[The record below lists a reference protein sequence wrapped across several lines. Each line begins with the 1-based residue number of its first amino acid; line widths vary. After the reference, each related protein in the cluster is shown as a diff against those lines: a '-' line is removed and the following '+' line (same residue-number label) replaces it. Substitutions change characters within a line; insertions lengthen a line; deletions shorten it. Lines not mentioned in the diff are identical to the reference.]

1 MLVKTVSLT
10 SKGQMSLP
18 ADVLRSLNLRKGTQ
32 LLLVQEGDHILLT
45 KASGVGKRVV
55 EGLGGWE
62 ALGAGAF
69 RDVWDNE
76 ADAVW
81 DDA

>member
-1 MLVKTVSLT
+1 MLVRTVKVT

-18 ADVLRSLNLRKGTQ
+18 VDVLRSMNARKGTE
-32 LLLVQEGDHILLT
+32 LVLVQEGDRILLT
-45 KASGVGKRVV
+45 KASAVGKRVV
-55 EGLGGWE
+55 DDLGGWE
-62 ALGAGAF
+62 ALGASAF
-69 RDVWDNE
+69 QDVWDND

>member
-1 MLVKTVSLT
+1 MLVKTVALT

-18 ADVLRSLNLRKGTQ
+18 ADVLRSLNLRKGAQ
-32 LLLVQEGDHILLT
+32 LLLVQEGDRILLT
-45 KASGVGKRVV
+45 KASAVGKRLV
-55 EGLGGWE
+55 EDLGGWE
-62 ALGAGAF
+62 ALGLGAF
-69 RDVWDNE
+69 QDVWDND